1 VEGHR
6 ERLRNRLLRVGI
18 GGFTQRE
25 ALELLLTYASPRR
38 DTRQLSSA
46 LLERFGT
53 LGNTLR
59 QSPDN
64 LQTVEGV
71 GPSAAALITLVHSMN
86 SMALTP
92 ERGRL
97 QITGPEVVRDYLKTR
112 LGTRRKEL
120 FCAFLLDQD
129 NRLLSEAELEFGTV
143 DRATVHPRN
152 LVEKVIAHN
161 ATGVILVHNH
171 PGGRLE
177 ASPQDLSL
185 TRALTKL
192 GDELGFRVLD
202 HFIVTDSGV
211 ISLRERG
218 LMDGGRT

>member
-1 VEGHR
+1 MEGHR
-6 ERLRNRLLRVGI
+6 KRLRNRLLRVGI

-25 ALELLLTYASPRR
+25 ALELLLTYAAPRR
-38 DTRQLSSA
+38 DTRQLSTA

-53 LGNTLR
+53 LENTLR

-71 GPSAAALITLVHSMN
+71 GPSAAALVTLVHSMN
-86 SMALTP
+86 SLALTP

-112 LGTRRKEL
+112 LGTRRKEM

-202 HFIVTDSGV
+202 HFIVTDTGV
-211 ISLRERG
+211 LSLREKG
-218 LMDGGRT
+218 ML

>member
-1 VEGHR
+1 MEGHR
-6 ERLRNRLLRVGI
+6 ERLRRRFLRAGI
-18 GGFTQRE
+18 AGFTERE
-25 ALELLLTYASPRR
+25 ALELLLTFAFPRR
-38 DTRQLSSA
+38 DTRPQSEA
-46 LLERFGT
+46 LLAKFGN

-71 GPSAAALITLVHSMN
+71 GPSAATLITLVHSIN
-86 SMALTP
+86 SLALTP
-92 ERGRL
+92 EKGRL
-97 QITGPEVVRDYLKTR
+97 QITGPEVVRDYLKNR
-112 LGTRRKEL
+112 LGTRRKEA

-185 TRALTKL
+185 TRALGRL

-211 ISLRERG
+211 VSLRERG
-218 LMDGGRT
+218 LLDGGRT

>member
-1 VEGHR
+1 MEGHR
-6 ERLRNRLLRVGI
+6 ERLRNRFLKAGI
-18 GGFTQRE
+18 SGFTERE
-25 ALELLLTYASPRR
+25 ALELLLTYASPRK
-38 DTRQLSSA
+38 DARQVSA
-46 LLERFGT
+46 DLLEKFGS
-53 LGNTLR
+53 LGNVLR

-64 LQTVEGV
+64 LQTVTGM
-71 GPSAAALITLVHSMN
+71 GPSSSVLLALVYSLSAM
-86 SMALTP
+86 SLAP
-92 ERGRL
+92 ERGKLR
-97 QITGPEVVRDYLKTR
+97 ITGPEVVKEYLTSHLGR
-112 LGTRRKEL
+112 LRRER

-129 NRLLSEAELEFGTV
+129 NTLLSEVELEFGTV

-185 TRALTKL
+185 TKALAGL

-218 LMDGGRT
+218 LF

>member
-1 VEGHR
+1 MEGHR
-6 ERLRNRLLRVGI
+6 DRLRSRFLQAGI
-18 GGFTQRE
+18 KGFNGRE
-25 ALELLLTYASPRR
+25 ALELLLTYAQPRK
-38 DTRQLSSA
+38 DTRQLSTD
-46 LLERFGT
+46 LMDRFGN
-53 LGNTLR
+53 LGNVLR

-64 LQTVEGV
+64 LRTVKGL
-71 GPSAAALITLVHSMN
+71 GPSAAVLLSLVN
-86 SMALTP
+86 SLAAASLAP
-92 ERGRL
+92 ECGKLR
-97 QITGPEVVRDYLKTR
+97 ITGPEVVRDYLQSR
-112 LGTRRKEL
+112 LGRQRKER

-129 NRLLSEAELEFGTV
+129 NVLLSETDLEFGTV

-185 TRALTKL
+185 TRALTRL

-211 ISLRERG
+211 ESLRERG
-218 LMDGGRT
+218 LL

>member
-1 VEGHR
+1 MEGHR
-6 ERLRNRLLRVGI
+6 ERLRNRLLRAGI
-18 GGFTQRE
+18 RSFTQRE
-25 ALELLLTYASPRR
+25 ALELLLTYAAPRR

-46 LLERFGT
+46 LLEKFGT
-53 LGNTLR
+53 LENTLR

-64 LQTVEGV
+64 LQTVDGV
-71 GPSAAALITLVHSMN
+71 GPMAAVLINLVYSMG
-86 SMALTP
+86 SLALTP
-92 ERGRL
+92 EKGRL

-112 LGTRRKEL
+112 LGTRRKEM

-211 ISLRERG
+211 MSLREKG
-218 LMDGGRT
+218 LL